1 MKKVLLLLTTVS
13 ILGCSKPSECVESTG
28 KEVTK
33 EFVLPNFS
41 KIKVYNN
48 ISLIITEGT
57 IQKIE
62 VKTGENLIDNI
73 EVTTENDILV
83 LKDKT
88 TCNWVREYG
97 ETKIYVTTPTLTEII
112 CKTQKDISSNGVLH
126 FPSLSLNSMDLT
138 DGAGTGNFVLYV
150 DNSNLEIHSNNV
162 SNFYLSGKTNNL
174 SANFYNGDG
183 RIEAQNLLS
192 KEINVFHRG
201 SNDMILNPITIIS
214 GNMYSTGNIRC
225 KNHLVD
231 NQVVSH
237 YLGQFIF
244 D

>member
-1 MKKVLLLLTTVS
+1 MKKVLFLLFIISLF
-13 ILGCSKPSECVESTG
+13 GCSKPSECIESTG

-33 EFVLPNFS
+33 DFFLPNFS

-48 ISLIITEGT
+48 ISLIITEGAN
-57 IQKIE
+57 QKIE

-73 EVTTENDILV
+73 EVTIENDMLV

-97 ETKIYVTTPTLTEII
+97 ETKIYVTIPTLNEII
-112 CKTQKDISSNGVLH
+112 CKTQKDILSNGTLH

-138 DGAGTGNFVLYV
+138 DGAGTGNFNLNL
-150 DNSNLEIHSNNV
+150 DNLNLEIHSNNV
-162 SNFYLSGKTNNL
+162 SNFYISGKTNTF

-183 RIEAQNLLS
+183 RIEAQNLLVN
-192 KEINVFHRG
+192 EINVFHRG
-201 SNDMILNPITIIS
+201 SNDMILNPISKIS

-225 KNHLVD
+225 KNHSVD
-231 NQVVSH
+231 NQVISH